1 MLGQLEFGGI
11 DMKQYKVVRVKLSLS
26 ELGSAN
32 FTELETMMNDIAKEG
47 WEVVCLSPQPI
58 ANTSFLLVTFC
69 KENE

>member
-1 MLGQLEFGGI
+1 
-11 DMKQYKVVRVKLSLS
+11 MKQYKVVRVKLSLS

>member
-1 MLGQLEFGGI
+1 
-11 DMKQYKVVRVKLSLS
+11 MKQYKVVRVKLSLS

-32 FTELETMMNDIAKEG
+32 FTELETMMNDMAKER
-47 WEVVCLSPQPI
+47 WEVVCLSPPPI